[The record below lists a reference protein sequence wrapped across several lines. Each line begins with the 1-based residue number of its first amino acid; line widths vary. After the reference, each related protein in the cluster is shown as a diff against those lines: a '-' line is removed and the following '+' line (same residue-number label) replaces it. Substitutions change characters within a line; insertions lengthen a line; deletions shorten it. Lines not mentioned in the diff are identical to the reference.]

1 MQVYRLDGK
10 GRCEKSVKYEIRWT
24 SVLFIDR
31 ILDLHLCQFRRERA
45 GHGSGYGAARAMKL
59 SCLSY

>member
-1 MQVYRLDGK
+1 MQEYQSDGK

-31 ILDLHLCQFRRERA
+31 ILDLHLRQLRRERA
-45 GHGSGYGAARAMKL
+45 GHGGGYGAVREMKVEL
-59 SCLSY
+59 FEL